1 MNIKVRVK
9 SGMKKESLRVA
20 SKSLFDVSVREEP
33 KQNRANARVITL
45 IARHFRVPIKQVR
58 IVSGH
63 HHPFKMV
70 TVAD

>member
-9 SGMKKESLRVA
+9 SGMKKESLRVI
-20 SKSLFDVSVREEP
+20 SKSLFEVSVREEP
-33 KQNRANARVITL
+33 LQNQANTRVITL

-63 HHPFKMV
+63 HNPSKMIRI
-70 TVAD
+70 AD